1 MKSFLIKHY
10 LSILCILLLLLYI
23 AIQEPW
29 MLAALLAGCLYTVGK
44 SVIDIINDK

>member
-1 MKSFLIKHY
+1 MKSFFTKHY

-29 MLAALLAGCLYTVGK
+29 MLAALFAGCLYTIGK
-44 SVIDIINDK
+44 SVIDIVNNK